1 MTIRQMDHGMTVSPA
16 ARDAALSY
24 LATSTIG
31 RAMEDVDPEPIHP
44 PAFTTE
50 DDNPSSWMRQRKAA
64 RTPIQ
69 P

>member
-1 MTIRQMDHGMTVSPA
+1 MTTQQMDRGMAVDPYA
-16 ARDAALSY
+16 KNAALNR
-24 LATSTIG
+24 LVMSTIG